1 MTFLKNFPKTSFFYC
16 ATFAIF
22 KLIPFHIPCEKR
34 ESDGRRRMTMKK
46 AAKKLLGAAL
56 ILSLAAGYIGIPAQA
71 KDMLDG
77 YEVSGSVSTNSNSA
91 TAVTSYSQ
99 PATIKAQAFVSFTYG
114 MLFLENASDIAVAQI
129 GGVSATAAVP
139 SSGNA
144 VVTGGRGE
152 HWVTKTGDWH
162 KTTRIGNSKS

>member
-1 MTFLKNFPKTSFFYC
+1 
-16 ATFAIF
+16 
-22 KLIPFHIPCEKR
+22 
-34 ESDGRRRMTMKK
+34 MKK